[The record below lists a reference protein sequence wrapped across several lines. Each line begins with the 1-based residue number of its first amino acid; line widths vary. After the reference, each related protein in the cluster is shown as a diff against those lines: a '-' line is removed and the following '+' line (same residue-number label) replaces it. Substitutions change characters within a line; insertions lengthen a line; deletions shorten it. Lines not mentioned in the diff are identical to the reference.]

1 MGELADQLAKSLVSN
16 GPVGALLFLA
26 VWYLVKGNRELVTQI
41 NTHINA
47 RLHAL
52 EKHVDE
58 CNQERSELK
67 EKLFSIIEREARKP

>member
-1 MGELADQLAKSLVSN
+1 MGELADQLAKSLVAN
-16 GPVGALLFLA
+16 GPVAALLFLA

-47 RLHAL
+47 RLKAL
-52 EKHVDE
+52 EDHVDE